1 MPLLDKLKRTTSS
14 SFYLP
19 QLDGLRFLAIFLVV
33 VQMHITHYIDEK
45 FFANKLFEDG
55 YWKAFIMEGING
67 VYLFFVISGFIL
79 GLPFAKSFILN
90 ESKVDL
96 KRYYL
101 RRLVRLEPPYILA
114 LILSFIASVWFFNK
128 YSFETLLPH
137 FFGRPICKR
146 P

>member
-19 QLDGLRFLAIFLVV
+19 QLDGLRFLAIFIVV

-67 VYLFFVISGFIL
+67 VYLFFCDQRVYIGPAICQKL
-79 GLPFAKSFILN
+79 Y
-90 ESKVDL
+90 SKRI
-96 KRYYL
+96 K
-101 RRLVRLEPPYILA
+101 
-114 LILSFIASVWFFNK
+114 
-128 YSFETLLPH
+128 
-137 FFGRPICKR
+137 G
-146 P
+146 